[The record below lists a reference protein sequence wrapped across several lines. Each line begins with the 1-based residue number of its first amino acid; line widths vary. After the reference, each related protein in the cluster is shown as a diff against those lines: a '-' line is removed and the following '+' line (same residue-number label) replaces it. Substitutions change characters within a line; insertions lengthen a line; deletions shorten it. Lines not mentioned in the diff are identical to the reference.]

1 MTIALRYAAL
11 SDVGLV
17 RSNNQDSAYA
27 GPHLL
32 LVADG
37 MGGHAGGDIA
47 SSLAVASLAPLDGEA
62 FGSSEILERL
72 GEAIETAR
80 LELVRRAREDSELS
94 GMGTTVTALLRS
106 GNKLAMAHMGD
117 SRGYLLRAGS
127 LSQVTKDHTF
137 VQHLV
142 DTGKITA
149 EEAEHHPQ
157 RSVVMRVLGDIDLDL
172 SPDLSVREAHP
183 GDRWLLCSD
192 GLSGMVSL
200 ETIERTMVE
209 NTDVTACAE
218 RLVQLALRAGGS
230 DNITCIVADVVDLD
244 DLPDGAGPDS
254 SVQVVGSVAATRD
267 APTAALDGPA
277 ARAAALL
284 AEARATV
291 GALAE
296 SSQQNVAAPAEST
309 EDEAP
314 AEVATEPTRLSR
326 SDAKAARAQERAE
339 AKAAKAEAKR
349 GTGITSAELEEE
361 SGRGRWVWTV
371 VSLVVLLA
379 IVGTGGYFGYRWT
392 QTQYYVGIADGRV
405 TIYQGISQSIGPLEL
420 SEVYET
426 SEVAVSDLDRFE
438 INQLERTIRAKSL
451 EDARQR
457 VADLAP
463 DEASS
468 GTDSSDGTTDEPT
481 GTATPTDEASASAAG
496 DAAAGPTPA
505 GGTS

>member
-117 SRGYLLRAGS
+117 SRGYLLRGGQ

-157 RSVVMRVLGDIDLDL
+157 RSVVMRVLGDFDLDL

-230 DNITCIVADVVDLD
+230 DNITCIVADVLDLD
-244 DLPDGAGPDS
+244 DLPDGAAPDS
-254 SVQVVGSVAATRD
+254 GVQVVGSVAITRD
-267 APTAALDGPA
+267 APTTAVDGPA

-296 SSQQNVAAPAEST
+296 SSQQSPAAPDAAVSEP
-309 EDEAP
+309 DETV
-314 AEVATEPTRLSR
+314 EVATATPGALSR
-326 SDAKAARAQERAE
+326 SEKKAARAHERAD

-349 GTGITSAELEEE
+349 GTGISSTELEEE
-361 SGRGRWVWTV
+361 TGRGRWAWTL

-379 IVGTGGYFGYRWT
+379 IVGTGAFFGYRWT
-392 QTQYYVGIADGRV
+392 QTQYYVGLADGKV
-405 TIYQGISQSIGPLEL
+405 TIFQGISQSIGPLEL

-426 SEVAVSDLDRFE
+426 SDVVASDLDRFE

-451 EDARQR
+451 DDARQR

-463 DEASS
+463 EGAA
-468 GTDSSDGTTDEPT
+468 TDEPATEGT
-481 GTATPTDEASASAAG
+481 GETPTPTDGATTAAA
-496 DAAAGPTPA
+496 DAAPDGPTTA